1 MPGFLLADGSAMV
14 KKASRFILIF
24 ALLWSVMVLAVDGF
38 IARTFIRQSLSMRYE
53 ATEGRI
59 IESEIITHQ
68 SDGTTYGAKVDY
80 EFTVHGRRYQS
91 DRVRYG
97 QGSDS
102 DGAWARDTVSAN
114 PAGAL
119 RPVYYDAGDPSRSVL
134 QRGIGGQDWFLAL
147 FLTPFNVVMVFLWG
161 VAINRFRAPAP
172 LGGARAVTQPG
183 RIVVYMNSMP
193 RAAWVLMAFGLVSFG
208 GIFLVGVT
216 QGLSPKAH
224 YVWLTWGVAAGAALV
239 ASRMAARPGE
249 PYLVIDAGRG
259 VLSLPKGQFN
269 AVRNWAQWSE
279 WKRAGRPA
287 LDIPLERIRSVN
299 ARERI
304 TASSEGNMTTYVAAL
319 RVDDP
324 GTGSTREYDLGSW
337 MFANGAEAFAAWL
350 REILGLK
357 AD

>member
-1 MPGFLLADGSAMV
+1 MAE
-14 KKASRFILIF
+14 KASRFILIF
-24 ALLWSVMVLAVDGF
+24 ALLWSVMVLAVDWF
-38 IARTFIRQSLSMRYE
+38 TARTFIRQGLSWRYE

-59 IESEIITHQ
+59 LESEITTHQ

-80 EFTVHGRRYQS
+80 EFTVHGRRYRS

-102 DGAWARDTVSAN
+102 DGTWARETVGAN
-114 PAGAL
+114 PAGAV

-147 FLTPFNVVMVFLWG
+147 FLTPFNAVMVFLWG
-161 VAINRFRAPAP
+161 VVFNRFRAPAP

-183 RIVVYMNSMP
+183 RIVVYMDSMP

-224 YVWLTWGVAAGAALV
+224 YVWLTWGVAAAAAL
-239 ASRMAARPGE
+239 AAWRMAARPGE
-249 PYLVIDAGRG
+249 PYMIIDAGRG

-269 AVRNWAQWSE
+269 TVRNWAQWSE
-279 WKRAGRPA
+279 WKKAGRPA
-287 LDIPLERIRSVN
+287 LDIPLERIRGAS
-299 ARERI
+299 ASRRI
-304 TASSEGNMTTYVAAL
+304 TTSGEGDVTTYVAAL
-319 RVDDP
+319 RVEEP

-337 MFANGAEAFAAWL
+337 MFAQGAEAFAAWL

-357 AD
+357 AEQ